1 MASLANRSKLTCM
14 AKALDPQQFQ
24 SPSLHVNRNDNAN
37 HQSGILVDSGVH
49 FAAGLRSLLHAASQE
64 ISSLT
69 AFTSVSSSFP
79 PITNTLYSAIQIRN
93 GNSGTFHISFG
104 SDYQTKFAIEITTDR
119 GSVTVEADQVA
130 CIRRDSS
137 GKTTEKITALELDN
151 GVKGEIQAFA
161 ESIQN
166 GVANERGVPEQ
177 ALADLRLIQRMLES
191 DEEGGTVKVML

>member
-1 MASLANRSKLTCM
+1 MASLASRSKLKCT
-14 AKALDPQQFQ
+14 ARALDPQEFQ
-24 SPSLHVNRNDNAN
+24 SPSLHVNRSDNAK
-37 HQSGILVDSGVH
+37 HQGGILVDSGVH
-49 FAAGLRSLLHAASQE
+49 FAAGLRSLLYAASQE

-79 PITNTLYSAIQIRN
+79 PITNTLYAAIQIRN

-104 SDYQTKFAIEITTDR
+104 SEYRTEFAIEITTDR
-119 GSVTVEADQVA
+119 GSVTFEADKVV

-137 GKTTEKITALELDN
+137 GKTTEETTALRLDN

-166 GVANERGVPEQ
+166 GVADERGVPEQ

-191 DEEGGTVKVML
+191 DEEGGSVKVML